1 MFYSSKQINSFDWV
15 FPPPFSDQCYLPEKN
30 IPSRTVRSCRS
41 LWQVVSR
48 PSSPNAKHARGLNSA
63 GHLELSKVAFGACYG
78 KKGKTRENCQKIK
91 EIVATLLSFSIRECF
106 RRLDPWACFPGDNAE
121 ALYLVVMQRNVR
133 SRPPSHANRKRK
145 LRIAFQIF
153 PLHQNTCIFQVMK
166 FKNASSLTFYYIS
179 TYCWTISELIMC
191 KCLD

>member
-15 FPPPFSDQCYLPEKN
+15 FSPPFFDQCYLPEKN

-133 SRPPSHANRKRK
+133 SHANRKRK
-145 LRIAFQIF
+145 LPIAFQIF
-153 PLHQNTCIFQVMK
+153 PLHQNTCIFSGYEVQK
-166 FKNASSLTFYYIS
+166 CQFTYILLHFYILLNYKR
-179 TYCWTISELIMC
+179 TNYV
-191 KCLD
+191 